1 MNYQK
6 IYKNTISD
14 GAGIG
19 VSLYVSGCSIRCKG
33 CHNATAWSF
42 DSGIPY
48 TAATETEVLEA
59 LAKPYVNHLSI
70 LGGEPMDQD
79 QEALVRLVKKAKQ
92 LYPEKDIWCW
102 TGYEFEDIR
111 NYPLTKYLDIIVCGP
126 YIEEQRD
133 ISGENLYR
141 GSRNQ
146 RVVDVQASLTSGKT
160 IPLTGIPNN
169 EI

>member
-14 GAGIG
+14 GTGIG

-33 CHNATAWSF
+33 CQNSAAWDF
-42 DSGIPY
+42 ASGIPY
-48 TAATETEVLEA
+48 TAATEAEILEA

-79 QEALVRLVKKAKQ
+79 QEALVSLVEKVKQ

-111 NYPLTKYLDIIVCGP
+111 NCPLTKYLDIIVCGC

-146 RVVDVQASLTSGKT
+146 RIIDVQASLNSDKI
-160 IPLTGIPNN
+160 IPLAGIPNN

>member
-14 GAGIG
+14 GSGIG
-19 VSLYVSGCSIRCKG
+19 VSLYVSGCTLHCKG
-33 CHNATAWSF
+33 CHNAAAWDF
-42 DSGIPY
+42 ASGTPY
-48 TAATETEVLEA
+48 TADTETEILEA

-79 QEALVRLVKKAKQ
+79 QEALVSLVEKVKQ

-111 NYPLTKYLDIIVCGP
+111 NHSLTKYLDIIVCGR
-126 YIEEQRD
+126 YIDDQRD
-133 ISGENLYR
+133 ISGKNPFR

-146 RVVDVQASLTSGKT
+146 RVIDVQASLNSDRT
-160 IPLTGIPNN
+160 IPLAGIPNN
-169 EI
+169 II

>member
-14 GAGIG
+14 GSGIG
-19 VSLYVSGCSIRCKG
+19 VSLYVSGCTLHCKG
-33 CHNATAWSF
+33 CHNATAWDF
-42 DSGIPY
+42 ASGTPY
-48 TAATETEVLEA
+48 TVDTETEILEA

-79 QEALVRLVKKAKQ
+79 QEVLVSLVEKVKQ
-92 LYPEKDIWCW
+92 LCPEKAIWCW

-111 NYPLTKYLDIIVCGP
+111 DFPLTKYLDVLVCGRFD
-126 YIEEQRD
+126 IEQRD
-133 ISGENLYR
+133 ISASNVWR

-146 RVVDVQASLTSGKT
+146 RVIDVQASLNSGKT